1 MDHFYNHLAHTL
13 IIGPMLVL
21 IGMNNTFLSEYLHL
35 PEYSYKFILGLG
47 LFVLGYHLYRAYKK
61 ISEKGF
67 ASAWVNYIHI
77 LLVAPVLIAIGY
89 LGKDVPRY
97 VRELCMMLGFA
108 AIGYHGYYLFV

>member
-21 IGMNNTFLSEYLHL
+21 IGMNPPYL
-35 PEYSYKFILGLG
+35 PDYSNKVILGVG

-61 ISEKGF
+61 VSEKGVS
-67 ASAWVNYIHI
+67 SAWVNYIHI

-89 LGKDVPRY
+89 LGKDVPRF

-108 AIGYHGYYLFV
+108 AIGYHMYYLFV

>member
-1 MDHFYNHLAHTL
+1 MDHVYNHLAHTL
-13 IIGPMLVL
+13 IIGPALVL
-21 IGMNNTFLSEYLHL
+21 IGMKPEFLTQYL
-35 PEYSYKFILGLG
+35 PDYSYKIILGVG

-61 ISEKGF
+61 VSEKGF

-77 LLVAPVLIAIGY
+77 LLVAPILIAIGY